1 MPKGLFRLLL
11 YLLRQ
16 EIKYILRSAE
26 AEIIFDKEQ
35 LDEFSR
41 FLTVEIKNFY
51 LSEKEQKYYSEWLKD
66 HPEYAAAKKAEG

>member
-51 LSEKEQKYYSEWLKD
+51 LSEKGQKYYSGRLND